1 MFLLQETLTNRTARL
16 STLQV
21 MKFLHRHVTAFTLA
35 YVQLSQ
41 MMII

>member
-1 MFLLQETLTNRTARL
+1 LLQETLTNLTAHL

-21 MKFLHRHVTAFTLA
+21 MMFLHVTAFTLP